1 MGSIGFLGILLA
13 FIGILI
19 VGLIGVVLWGIGVNN
34 NLVALRNRFK
44 NAFAQIDV
52 ALQRRYDLIPNLVNV
67 AKGYMKHE
75 KDTLEAV
82 IQARNSAFSAAKNVA
97 GDPADPEAMKKL
109 KEAESQLTGSLGRLM
124 AISEAYP
131 DLKAD
136 SQMTA
141 LMEELTSTENK
152 ISFARQAFNDAV
164 TRYNTAR
171 EVFPSSI
178 IAGFRNFQEAELF
191 EVDNAEVKKAPNVS
205 FE

>member
-1 MGSIGFLGILLA
+1 MDLLVILLGL
-13 FIGILI
+13 IGII
-19 VGLIGVVLWGIGVNN
+19 VVVLIGVVIWGIGVNN
-34 NLVALRNRFK
+34 NLVTLRNRFK

-52 ALQRRYDLIPNLVNV
+52 SLQRRYDLIPNLVNV

-82 IQARNSAFSAAKNVA
+82 IQARNSAFSAAKSAA
-97 GDPADPEAMKKL
+97 GDPSDPEAMKQL
-109 KEAESQLTGSLGRLM
+109 KAAESQLTGSLGRLM

-152 ISFARQAFNDAV
+152 VSFARQAFNDAV

-171 EVFPSSI
+171 EVFPSSL
-178 IAGFRNFQEAELF
+178 IAGFRNFKEAELF
-191 EVDNAEVKKAPNVS
+191 EIENPDAKQAPKVS
-205 FE
+205 FD